1 MGYATSFVSSAVF
14 SRVSS
19 ITLHLSSLASAPV
32 VKFLDDNCIRTYPN
46 ELCSYHRVDLASN
59 CRLEYEDRNLRKEKK
74 ELAAYE
80 AVTKSKRND
89 RTE

>member
-1 MGYATSFVSSAVF
+1 M
-14 SRVSS
+14 
-19 ITLHLSSLASAPV
+19 LHLPSLTTAPLNFSMTIAS
-32 VKFLDDNCIRTYPN
+32 NISQRTY
-46 ELCSYHRVDLASN
+46 SYHRFDLASN

-80 AVTKSKRND
+80 ALTKSKKND